1 MLSADRNGSY
11 TPERIRELLHR
22 KGLAG
27 SRHRSA
33 IARLLG
39 LTETEMAALTHLAYR
54 GHLTPG
60 QLGRLLFL
68 TSGGVS
74 ALTQR
79 MERAGHVERRPHPRD
94 GRSTVLTPAP
104 GILERAAER
113 YAELTEDLDRAAAG
127 LSPAERAVV
136 GRFLDEVV
144 AVSERHAEELATQA
158 GEAERVV
165 TGVPSPGL
173 WA

>member
-1 MLSADRNGSY
+1 LSGNPNGAH

-33 IARLLG
+33 VARLLG
-39 LTETEMAALTHLAYR
+39 LTDTEMAALTYLAYR
-54 GHLTPG
+54 GNLTPG

-79 MERAGHVERRPHPRD
+79 MDRAGHVERQPHPRD
-94 GRSTVLTPAP
+94 GRSTVLTPTASV
-104 GILERAAER
+104 LDQAEEH
-113 YAELTEDLDRAAAG
+113 YAELTEELDRAAAR
-127 LSPAERAVV
+127 LPASERAVI

-144 AVSERHAEELATQA
+144 AIAERQAEAAATAA

>member
-1 MLSADRNGSY
+1 MSGNPNGAY

-33 IARLLG
+33 VARLLG
-39 LTETEMAALTHLAYR
+39 LTDTEMAALTHLAYR
-54 GHLTPG
+54 GNLTPG

-79 MERAGHVERRPHPRD
+79 MDRAGHVERQPHPRD
-94 GRSTVLTPAP
+94 GRSTVLTPSASV
-104 GILERAAER
+104 LEEAEEH
-113 YAELTEDLDRAAAG
+113 YAELTEELDRAAAR
-127 LSPAERAVV
+127 LSASERAVI
-136 GRFLDEVV
+136 GRFMDEVV
-144 AVSERHAEELATQA
+144 AIAERHAEAAATKA